1 MANITEVKMKITK
14 RQLRRIIKEE
24 KLKLIAEITAAD
36 KESLS
41 PLVDFGQAW
50 SGLGDSVQSQMIDV
64 VNGYIENDQEAVY
77 EINPN
82 ALDVAMRRLRMSLID
97 LGQSNPDAEEVM
109 EALEWAQGIFRQGE
123 EEVDADRRAAERNI

>member
-1 MANITEVKMKITK
+1 MKITRK
-14 RQLRRIIKEE
+14 QLRRIIKEE
-24 KLKLIAEITAAD
+24 SQKLLKEYGAMD
-36 KESLS
+36 KEVMS

-50 SGLGDSVQSQMIDV
+50 SSLGDAVQSQIIDV

-82 ALDVAMRRLRMSLID
+82 ALDMAMRRLRMSLID

-123 EEVDADRRAAERNI
+123 EEVDADRRAAERDM

>member
-1 MANITEVKMKITK
+1 MKITK
-14 RQLRRIIKEE
+14 KQLRRIIKEE
-24 KLKLIAEITAAD
+24 RQKLLKEYGAMD
-36 KESLS
+36 KEVMS

-50 SGLGDSVQSQMIDV
+50 SGLGDAVQSQIIDV

-77 EINPN
+77 EVNPN

-109 EALEWAQGIFRQGE
+109 EALEWAQGIFKQGE
-123 EEVDADRRAAERNI
+123 DEVERDRRAAEEG

>member
-1 MANITEVKMKITK
+1 MKITK

-24 KLKLIAEITAAD
+24 RQKLL
-36 KESLS
+36 KEYGAMDREVMS

-50 SGLGDSVQSQMIDV
+50 SGLGDAVQSQIIDV

-77 EINPN
+77 DINPN
-82 ALDVAMRRLRMSLID
+82 ALDIAMRRLRSSLID

-123 EEVDADRRAAERNI
+123 DEVERDRRAAEEG